1 MSTVVKASFWFTICS
16 VLSKGMAF
24 LTIPIFTR
32 IMTTEEYGYVTLY
45 NSWLLVM
52 TTICTLQVT
61 YGGFYNGMIKYKDD
75 KEGYTSATLYL
86 SGFMSLGWLIVYLL
100 ARNYVNKIFGLPTY
114 IMVLMF
120 IEIIRSQ
127 HLIHG

>member
-1 MSTVVKASFWFTICS
+1 MIKKIITKYNSMSKVVKASFWFTICS

-45 NSWLLVM
+45 NSWLLII

-61 YGGFYNGMIKYKDD
+61 YGGFYNGMIKFRKK
-75 KEGYTSATLYL
+75 KEQTSSPSSGL
-86 SGFMSLGWLIVYLL
+86 SGILF
-100 ARNYVNKIFGLPTY
+100 K
-114 IMVLMF
+114 
-120 IEIIRSQ
+120 
-127 HLIHG
+127 